1 METETK
7 RILLFLFGC
16 IGVRSYIVYLSRQ
29 KENLP
34 YMIIPAFIIGFGF
47 LYIYFTNS
55 RKTGPEVFGD
65 KIWWNDLRPL
75 HGLLWLSF
83 AILAILKNENAWLV
97 LLSDTLIGL
106 FSFISFHQLLKD
118 SLRS

>member
-7 RILLFLFGC
+7 RILLFLIGC
-16 IGVRSYIVYLSRQ
+16 IGLRSFVVYLSMK

-34 YMIIPAFIIGFGF
+34 YMILPSTAIGIGF

-55 RKTGPEVFGD
+55 RQTGPEVFGD

-75 HGLLWLSF
+75 HGLLWISF
-83 AILAILKNENAWLV
+83 AILALLKNENAYLV
-97 LLSDTLIGL
+97 LLADVLIGL
-106 FSFISFHQLLKD
+106 FSFMKFHKLII
-118 SLRS
+118 

>member
-16 IGVRSYIVYLSRQ
+16 IGLRSYIVYLSSK
-29 KENLP
+29 KEYLS
-34 YMIIPAFIIGFGF
+34 YMTVPAFLIGFGF

-55 RKTGPEVFGD
+55 RQTGPEVFGD

-75 HGLLWLSF
+75 HGLLWISF
-83 AILAILKNENAWLV
+83 AILAALKNENAWK
-97 LLSDTLIGL
+97 LLLADVLIGL
-106 FSFISFHQLLKD
+106 ISFINFHHLI
-118 SLRS
+118 SS